1 MPVVDGFGIP
11 FIKKSITQTKKKKN
25 RRSRTP
31 YVLACCHLGRLDALP
46 VFFEITTSRNNEVR
60 NKTEQITSVAAG
72 VCKVS
77 IKRTSGCTVVLFFPQ
92 IYDTAT
98 GHKILT
104 LHDSNNTN
112 NYSKNLA
119 SFNPT
124 DDLVLNDGVLWDVK
138 GKRVIHKFDKFNNF
152 VSGVFHPSGLEII
165 INSEIVS
172 LKNYHS
178 LTSLFLFITDS
189 DNRPFAGSDHILRN
203 KFCWD
208 AHNAVGL

>member
-1 MPVVDGFGIP
+1 M
-11 FIKKSITQTKKKKN
+11 
-25 RRSRTP
+25 
-31 YVLACCHLGRLDALP
+31 GRLGPLTI
-46 VFFEITTSRNNEVR
+46 FF
-60 NKTEQITSVAAG
+60 
-72 VCKVS
+72 
-77 IKRTSGCTVVLFFPQ
+77 FFFFSHLIFCQ

-98 GHKILT
+98 GHQILT
-104 LHDSNNTN
+104 LHDSNNSN

-172 LKNYHS
+172 LKNYQS
-178 LTSLFLFITDS
+178 QTSLYLSITGPKS
-189 DNRPFAGSDHILRN
+189 NLITRWNWTMSCIFTLRGN
-203 KFCWD
+203 TTLTTRIIIRCSLYSFWL
-208 AHNAVGL
+208 V